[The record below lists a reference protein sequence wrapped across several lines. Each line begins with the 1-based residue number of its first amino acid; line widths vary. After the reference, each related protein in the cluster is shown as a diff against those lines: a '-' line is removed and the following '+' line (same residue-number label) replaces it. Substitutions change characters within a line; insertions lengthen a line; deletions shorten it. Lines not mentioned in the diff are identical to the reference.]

1 MWAVIQM
8 NKKVVRVRRTAML
21 ASAFLGLAF
30 VATAIILE
38 FQSLALT
45 PGFGV
50 VQTLLFLLGVTLL
63 TFAGYVYLGS
73 RRPADAPRSLQA
85 DIGLRLSL
93 TGLVLSY
100 VCGFADLIRIGTH
113 VQPDFDRPFIGPLQL
128 GGLVLGLIIILAGM
142 LLYFTSR
149 GKRETSSLEFLLNGK
164 NHE

>member
-1 MWAVIQM
+1 
-8 NKKVVRVRRTAML
+8 ML
-21 ASAFLGLAF
+21 ASVFLGLALVV
-30 VATAIILE
+30 VAIVVEL
-38 FQSLALT
+38 QSLALT

-50 VQTLLFLLGVTLL
+50 VQTFLFLLGVTLL
-63 TFAGYVYLGS
+63 TFGSYVYLAG
-73 RRPADAPRSLQA
+73 RRPAGTPRSLQA

-128 GGLVLGLIIILAGM
+128 GGLLLGLAIIAAGM
-142 LLYFTSR
+142 LLHFTSR